1 MVFKKDITPLSRR
14 GRVVAHQGKGAV
26 SQRLGRGERESVTGA
41 DPLARAV
48 GRYPTR
54 PTPVEPTPAP
64 APPLGGPAL
73 GSSAPTAMMPPVPPR
88 PDEVG

>member
-1 MVFKKDITPLSRR
+1 MVFKKELTPLSRR
-14 GRVVAHQGKGAV
+14 GRVVANQGKGSV
-26 SQRLGRGERESVTGA
+26 SQRLAPGERESVTGA
-41 DPLARAV
+41 DPLGRAL

-73 GSSAPTAMMPPVPPR
+73 GSSAPAAMMPR

>member
-1 MVFKKDITPLSRR
+1 MAFKKHLTPLSKGGR
-14 GRVVAHQGKGAV
+14 RVVNQGKGAV
-26 SQRLGRGERESVTGA
+26 SQRLGPGERESVTGA
-41 DPLARAV
+41 DPLARAM

-73 GSSAPTAMMPPVPPR
+73 GSAAPTAMMPPR